1 MTNTY
6 FTGIPCRNGHIAPRY
21 TIGNRCV
28 ECKAEKDRRHYDKRA
43 DAIKARTA
51 AYYQKNYEAEL
62 QARRDYHARM
72 KDDPEYQAKRRA
84 YMQEHRERL
93 LVIQRARSAT
103 PEEKARRAAK
113 RKEDAHKY
121 RGYEQKRRARLK
133 NAIPKWYGELD
144 EFVFREAAELCVLRE
159 RATDIPWD
167 VDHIIPMLARRASG
181 LHCAMNVQVIPTLL
195 NRRKN
200 NRMLL
205 TEPLEWLAHV

>member
-1 MTNTY
+1 MTTY
-6 FTGIPCRNGHIAPRY
+6 MTGEPCRNGHIAPRY
-21 TIGNRCV
+21 VHNGRCV
-28 ECKAEKDRRHYDKRA
+28 ECKAAKDRRNYERTRAAKMAKSRAWYAANREENIAVKRA
-43 DAIKARTA
+43 
-51 AYYQKNYEAEL
+51 
-62 QARRDYHARM
+62 YHARM

-93 LVIQRARSAT
+93 AALRRAKAAT

-113 RKEDAHKY
+113 RKENAHKY

-133 NAIPKWYGELD
+133 NAIPKWYGEFD
-144 EFVFREAAELCVLRE
+144 EFVMREAAELCDRRE
-159 RATDIPWD
+159 RATGIPWD
-167 VDHIIPMLARRASG
+167 VDHMIPMLARRASG
-181 LHCAMNVQVIPTLL
+181 LHCATNVQVIPTLL

>member
-1 MTNTY
+1 MTATY
-6 FTGIPCRNGHIAPRY
+6 FTGEPCRNGHIAPRRVSDK
-21 TIGNRCV
+21 RCV
-28 ECKAEKDRRHYDKRA
+28 ECKSAKDRRNYERYAEVRKAAASAYYYANHEAAKEYRREYFQKNREQGLLDRKANWAANRERYLERKRA
-43 DAIKARTA
+43 KA
-51 AYYQKNYEAEL
+51 
-62 QARRDYHARM
+62 
-72 KDDPEYQAKRRA
+72 
-84 YMQEHRERL
+84 
-93 LVIQRARSAT
+93 AT

-144 EFVFREAAELCVLRE
+144 DLVFQEAAELCDRRE
-159 RATDIPWD
+159 RATGIPWD
-167 VDHIIPMLARRASG
+167 VDHMIPMLARRASG
-181 LHCAMNVQVIPTLL
+181 LHCATNVQVIPTLL